1 VRFVV
6 YAQVKRRESERAV
19 EWNESPHFT
28 FDNYKGQLLARNQA
42 VFNAAFGNE
51 LSKFLLGT
59 VAAASV
65 RVGRIGTVM
74 LQLRP
79 TCCHL

>member
-1 VRFVV
+1 MLSH
-6 YAQVKRRESERAV
+6 AQVTHAV
-19 EWNESPHFT
+19 VWTESPHFT
-28 FDNYKGQLLARNQA
+28 FDNYKGELLARNQA

-65 RVGRIGTVM
+65 RVGGTVTVT
-74 LQLRP
+74 LQHRP
-79 TCCHL
+79 AFCCHL